1 MTMHSGHR
9 KRMRERFRKDGLEG
23 FAPHEVLELLLFYSR
38 AQGDVNPLAHRLLD
52 AFGSLKGVL
61 EARPEQLMSV
71 DGMGEESATLL
82 SLMLP
87 MFRRYSACVCEE
99 RKQIRNRSEAAE
111 YCMALLAG
119 WRTEHFYAISLNA
132 AGQVLGQRLI
142 AEGSLTEV
150 AAYPRLVVETALNYN
165 AYSVVLCHNHPS
177 GIAMPSQ
184 EDIAATQELMK
195 LLGALHITLLDHIV
209 VAGEQTYSMAQHGEI
224 SYQLPG
230 SLSKPQVN
238 RRVRTK
244 GKENKSN
251 D

>member
-9 KRMRERFRKDGLEG
+9 MRMRERFRKDGLEG
-23 FAPHEVLELLLFYSR
+23 FAPHEVLELLLFYGR

-71 DGMGEESATLL
+71 EGVGEQSATLI

-99 RKQIRNRSEAAE
+99 RKRIGNRTEATE

-119 WRTEHFYAISLNA
+119 LRTEHFYAICLNA
-132 AGQVLGQRLI
+132 AGQVLGRRLI

-165 AYSVVLCHNHPS
+165 AHSVVLCHNHPS
-177 GIAMPSQ
+177 GIAQPSQ
-184 EDIAATQELMK
+184 ADVATTQELMRV
-195 LLGALHITLLDHIV
+195 LSALHITLLDHIV
-209 VAGEQTYSMAQHGEI
+209 VAGEQTYSMAHYGDI

-230 SLSKPQVN
+230 SLSKPVVN
-238 RRVRTK
+238 RVRTK
-244 GKENKSN
+244 GKDNAKP
-251 D
+251 